1 MMKSFSLNPKKKKD
15 IEKQKKLAEEEACAE
30 VYEEFVATFETP
42 KSQSKLFVRGTVINP
57 NSGQELSAQNSGK
70 FYKPEKL
77 EEFERKKSQPH
88 ESKNKHDS
96 DKKSHHHS
104 STSSSH
110 TSIHDKPKKGN
121 GKKKSNLEI
130 FKEELKMLQEE
141 REERFRQRNNG
152 KESSKTSNQS
162 YKSHD
167 DDLDTSNCGNSS
179 STKKTGSHDTGDPNT
194 TNIYL
199 GNLNPKMTETQ
210 LCDIFGRYGP
220 LASVKIMWPRIEEE
234 RIRNRNCG
242 FVAFMCRKD
251 GERALK
257 ALNGKTFMDYEMRL
271 GWGKAVPIPP
281 TPIYI
286 PTALHDLIMPPPLSG
301 LPFNA
306 QIQDEKDKEL
316 LKSYANDPQK
326 LFHEN
331 PEAFYDL
338 LSRTVVKVTIP
349 QDRNLLCL
357 IHRVVEFV
365 VREGPPFEAL
375 LMNRELTNPQYSF
388 LFENQ
393 SAAHIYYRW
402 RLYSVLQG
410 EHPSRWRTEEFR
422 MFDGGSFWRPPPINL
437 FQQGMPEE
445 LLPNEDE
452 LDNNFD
458 DRRSN
463 SSSDSSDSYHRHRH
477 RDRENGSSKK
487 SSKYKKRRHK
497 ESSSKSTSSS
507 KSHQLS
513 SKEREKFEDM
523 LRALSPQRSKIGDM
537 MVFCIEHADSWEE
550 IVECITDSLCISET
564 PLYKKI
570 ARLFLMSDILHNC
583 SVKVSNVSNY
593 RRGFQSKLQNIF
605 QSFHQ
610 AYNQIE
616 ARLKA
621 EQFKQRVM
629 NCFRAWEDS
638 AIYSSDFLIK
648 LQNIFLGL
656 AKPSSSSAAVSNPTM
671 LKNKELAS
679 KSSFLMLNKATN
691 ADDID
696 GEPIIDADLDG
707 IEMTSTNVADNQKSM
722 EDPFKNK
729 FKASKWETVD
739 PDDQELPPSISQ
751 TKISSKWNKNLQ
763 DIYAADEL
771 IDDDNDVGNA
781 DQDMDDIDDDI
792 DGKPLEDD
800 DFMEKLVKNDKNKN
814 TTTNSETSMLPREVL
829 RDIELKVVKFQDEL
843 ETNVRSG
850 KKLLDLYE
858 TTSQLVEKYRKIEY
872 KDYNNLIKELE
883 NNKIVESCDI
893 QSNEGYHMPHSK
905 WYAEKESSEKQQRKR
920 LVFNA
925 QMATII

>member
-30 VYEEFVATFETP
+30 AYEEFVATFETP

-77 EEFERKKSQPH
+77 EELERKKSQSH
-88 ESKNKHDS
+88 ESRSKHDN
-96 DKKSHHHS
+96 DKKSSHHHHS
-104 STSSSH
+104 STSPSN
-110 TSIHDKPKKGN
+110 IHDKPPKKKGD

-141 REERFRQRNNG
+141 REERFRQRNNV
-152 KESSKTSNQS
+152 KETKSSNQS
-162 YKSHD
+162 HKSYD
-167 DDLDTSNCGNSS
+167 DDLDASNCSNSS
-179 STKKTGSHDTGDPNT
+179 LTKKTGSHDTGDPNT

-210 LCDIFGRYGP
+210 LCEIFGRYGP
-220 LASVKIMWPRIEEE
+220 LASVKIMWPRSEEE
-234 RIRNRNCG
+234 RTRNRNCG

-257 ALNGKTFMDYEMRL
+257 ALSGKTFMDYEMRL

-286 PTALHDLIMPPPLSG
+286 PPTLHDLIMPPPLSG

-306 QIQDEKDKEL
+306 QIHDEKDLEL
-316 LKSYANDPQK
+316 LKNYGNDPQK

-331 PEAFYDL
+331 REAFDDL
-338 LSRTVVKVTIP
+338 LTRTVVKVTIP

-375 LMNRELTNPQYSF
+375 LMNREITNPQYSF

-402 RLYSVLQG
+402 RLFSVLQG

-422 MFDGGSFWRPPPINL
+422 MFVGGSFWRPPPINL

-445 LLPNEDE
+445 LIPNEDE
-452 LDNNFD
+452 VNNDFD
-458 DRRSN
+458 DRRST
-463 SSSDSSDSYHRHRH
+463 SSSDSSGSYHHRHRH
-477 RDRENGSSKK
+477 RHRENGSSKK
-487 SSKYKKRRHK
+487 SSKSKKRRHK
-497 ESSSKSTSSS
+497 ESSAKSLSSSSS
-507 KSHQLS
+507 KCHQLS
-513 SKEREKFEDM
+513 SKEREKLEDM

-570 ARLFLMSDILHNC
+570 ARLFLVSDILHNC

-593 RRGFQSKLQNIF
+593 RKGFQSKLQDIF
-605 QSFHQ
+605 QSFYQ
-610 AYNQIE
+610 AYIQIE
-616 ARLKA
+616 GRLKA

-656 AKPSSSSAAVSNPTM
+656 TKPLSSSATVSNPTV

-679 KSSFLMLNKATN
+679 KSSFLLLNKSTN

-696 GEPIIDADLDG
+696 GEPIIDPELDG
-707 IEMTSTNVADNQKSM
+707 MEMTSINETDNQKLI

-729 FKASKWETVD
+729 FKASKWETID
-739 PDDQELPPSISQ
+739 PDDQELSTPTKPP

-771 IDDDNDVGNA
+771 MDESNDA
-781 DQDMDDIDDDI
+781 DQNVEDIDDI

-800 DFMEKLVKNDKNKN
+800 DFIEKLVKDDKNKN
-814 TTTNSETSMLPREVL
+814 PTTTSETSNLPREVL
-829 RDIELKVVKFQDEL
+829 RDIELQVVKYQDEL

-850 KKLLDLYE
+850 KKVLDLYE
-858 TTSQLVEKYRKIEY
+858 TIGQLVEKYRNELMK
-872 KDYNNLIKELE
+872 KALIANQPSSSLGRMRSRSRSRSPTTKL
-883 NNKIVESCDI
+883 ISR
-893 QSNEGYHMPHSK
+893 HHS
-905 WYAEKESSEKQQRKR
+905 SSSSATTSIPSSASKR
-920 LVFNA
+920 RR
-925 QMATII
+925 